1 MTEKETHAGLNRPEG
16 EKSPL
21 LENAIISIQLGL
33 EDYESEDKRRV
44 LSATRNLYSGVL
56 LLCKEVLRR
65 HSPPGSN
72 EVLLKKTK
80 DVTKD
85 PDGSIRM
92 VGAGKS
98 TVGRV
103 EIEKLFKQ
111 LQLKVDLSKLK
122 RLAEIRN
129 EIEHLHAPTKLGVIQ
144 EAIADA
150 MPIIRSVIVN
160 ELEDEPNELLGQEAW
175 GILLK
180 EAKVFK
186 EEKDACKD
194 SFENIEWNS
203 EALGN
208 SVEELRCFNCLS
220 SLIKNEF
227 EGASQDDLVLVCSEC
242 GEILDR
248 EAAFEHA
255 LVESKK
261 IESYRAMKDGVEA
274 PLEDCPVCN
283 REMYVFEEDKCAN
296 CDFSM
301 EGYTCNRCGN
311 PLSLDDYRCG
321 NYTLCDYCV
330 YITSK
335 PD

>member
-1 MTEKETHAGLNRPEG
+1 MTEKETHAGLSRPEG

-65 HSPPGSN
+65 HSPPDSN
-72 EVLLKKTK
+72 DVLLKKTK
-80 DVTKD
+80 GVTKD

-92 VGAGKS
+92 VGVGES

-129 EIEHLHAPTKLGVIQ
+129 DIEHLHAPTKLGVIQ

-180 EAKVFK
+180 EAEVFK
-186 EEKDACKD
+186 EVEDVCKT
-194 SFENIEWNS
+194 SFKNVEWNS

-208 SVEELRCFNCLS
+208 SVKELRCPNCLS
-220 SLIKNEF
+220 SLIKNES
-227 EGASQDDLVLVCSEC
+227 ERGVLRDDLVLVCSEC

-248 EAAFEHA
+248 ETAFERA
-255 LVESKK
+255 LGALKFA
-261 IESYRAMKDGVEA
+261 ESYMAATRGGEY
-274 PLEDCPVCN
+274 PLGYCPECH
-283 REMYVFEEDKCAN
+283 RETYVYDEDKCVN
-296 CDFSM
+296 CGFIMDVLR
-301 EGYTCNRCGN
+301 CRRCGN
-311 PLSLDDYRCG
+311 PLSLDDYEYG
-321 NYTLCDYCV
+321 NDMWCSYCRQ
-330 YITSK
+330 SG
-335 PD
+335 